1 MSTVNLEVLVEEPSA
16 EAALTALLP
25 KIVPSVPWQLR
36 VFPGKQG
43 LLRRLPARL
52 HGYSAWAPATG
63 TRLLVLLDR
72 DRDDCMELKAKVS
85 KMVVDA
91 GLAVASALGTSGTV
105 LPRIVVQE
113 LEAWFLG
120 DAPALRNAFPRLP
133 DGLAQRAKYRD
144 PDGITDTSRVLESLL
159 QQHNYHSSGL
169 QKLALAHEVAPHMDV
184 DNNSSRSFQVFRDG
198 LRRLVSEGTDVQ
210 AH

>member
-1 MSTVNLEVLVEEPSA
+1 MSTANLEVLVEEPSA
-16 EAALTALLP
+16 EAALSALLP
-25 KIVPSVPWQLR
+25 KIVPVTPWQLR

-63 TRLLVLLDR
+63 TRLVILLDR
-72 DRDDCMELKAKVS
+72 DRDDCLELKTEVS

-91 GLAVASALGTSGTV
+91 GLRVASATEPAGTV
-105 LPRIVVQE
+105 LPRIVVKE

-120 DAPALRNAFPRLP
+120 DVPALRSAFPRLP
-133 DGLAQRAKYRD
+133 AGLAQRAKYRD

-159 QQHNYHSSGL
+159 QQHNYHVSGL

-198 LRRLVSEGTDVQ
+198 LRRLASEGTDVQ